1 MAAEA
6 ATAETEQGA
15 AEEAAPK
22 KGRGKLLLVVALVL
36 LLAGGGGAA
45 AWYLGYLPFGDAAAP
60 EEAEPEA
67 HETAQVG
74 ALHAFDP
81 FLANLE
87 DADGNRYLKAAL
99 QVEFFEATPPHDFEA
114 RVPQLRDLLLTLFT
128 SKTYAEIRTPDG
140 KALLRDDI
148 INRINRTMGRDVVK
162 AVYFTEFI
170 VQ

>member
-6 ATAETEQGA
+6 TAEAGEQEA
-15 AEEAAPK
+15 AAEAAPK

-36 LLAGGGGAA
+36 VLAGGGGA
-45 AWYLGYLPFGDAAAP
+45 AWYLGYLPFGNTAAT

-67 HETAQVG
+67 HETVQVG
-74 ALHAFDP
+74 ALKAFDP

-87 DADGNRYLKAAL
+87 DTDGNRYLKASL
-99 QVEFFEATPPHDFEA
+99 QVEFFEAEPPHDFEA

-128 SKTYAEIRTPDG
+128 SKTYAEIRTPEG

-148 INRINRTMGRDVVK
+148 INRINRTMGHDVVK

>member
-6 ATAETEQGA
+6 TAEAAEQGA
-15 AEEAAPK
+15 AEAAAPK
-22 KGRGKLLLVVALVL
+22 KGRGTLLLVVALVL
-36 LLAGGGGAA
+36 VLAAGAGA
-45 AWYLGYLPFGDAAAP
+45 AWYLGYLPFGHAASP
-60 EEAEPEA
+60 EETEPEV
-67 HETAQVG
+67 HGTAEVG

-87 DADGNRYLKAAL
+87 DTDGNRYLKASL
-99 QVEFFEATPPHDFEA
+99 QVEFFEAEPPRDFEA

-128 SKTYAEIRTPDG
+128 SKTYAEIRTPEG

-148 INRINRTMGRDVVK
+148 INRINRTMGHDVVK